1 MMHVVMT
8 MTTLLFKTHTGQ
20 AEIRPRVQPR
30 HGPGQRDLLLLHQ
43 QQARLQ
49 PRGADCPGRPGASA
63 PSADDIEHLQ
73 QVRT

>member
-8 MTTLLFKTHTGQ
+8 MTTLLFKTHLGQ

-49 PRGADCPGRPGASA
+49 PRGADCPGRPGAST
-63 PSADDIEHLQ
+63 SQTNDIQLL
-73 QVRT
+73 